1 MRKKSKNQPKMPFYF
16 CKLVVEFSYIYEYIY
31 PYNKN
36 KRLYGNL
43 FQIIYRKGESQTKGN
58 KEQLA
63 LVISVLFAI

>member
-36 KRLYGNL
+36 YTQNL
-43 FQIIYRKGESQTKGN
+43 SMDLTI
-58 KEQLA
+58 
-63 LVISVLFAI
+63 